1 MGIQSVVID
10 HLPVGLPADSA
21 LRLPVDAADDAIH
34 EAIAA
39 LDPGHRIG
47 SADDPVF
54 LTAWLPCLKRS
65 CLSFLGMSPASQ
77 QWLAGFAGADFA
89 AARRAELVA
98 ALAVADPG
106 AALPDDPVEQVTTL
120 VRALTGHEAS
130 GAQFGLGR
138 QLLWCG
144 PDGGS
149 GLACSCDPST
159 GRPGVTGSYLAGASG
174 AQLLTAG
181 GEDLAGLID
190 TQPWGPQLQEAI
202 RTAEAALDWPVRVEF
217 VVEHGRA
224 HLIRSTPVALHG
236 APRLHTVAT
245 RYEHGRLTPAQ
256 AVSLVE
262 PLDVEKARTA
272 SVRSCGLPVAARG
285 RGVSPGIA
293 TGTLVFSAAAAVASK
308 ANGEQPVLVLTES
321 RPEDLPGLLAA
332 TAIVTERGGQTS
344 HAAVVARGL
353 GLPAVAALVDSVL
366 DGDANGLRTTRGDT
380 LHAGDRVTVDGY
392 AGLIRLGGDMQ
403 LPAGRQTGAELPGWL
418 DEALSALPARTGIA
432 VRVNA
437 DTGADAAAGRAL
449 GATGVGLCRLEHM
462 FLGERHQMLQRV
474 LMARPGPD
482 MTEDLATVHAL
493 LRAEITDVLGAMDAL
508 PVTIRL
514 LDPPRHEF
522 LPDVSELALT
532 AAATGA
538 PADKD
543 RLDVTRRLHEHN
555 PMLGVRGVRMGVLL
569 PMLTAVQI
577 QALVEAT
584 LALRR
589 AGRDPR
595 PELLVP
601 MVSTP
606 TELDFVR
613 GLFDEVCA
621 RLGTTRAEAG
631 LSLGAMIETPRAA
644 LLAGPI
650 ARRADSLSLG
660 TNDLTALVWG
670 LSRDDA
676 EQHVLP
682 AYQDIGLLTTSP
694 FAQLDTEVVGA
705 LARQVADQAR
715 AVRPGI
721 TLGVCGEQAADAAAV
736 RFFAEAGFDHVS
748 CAAPRVPLARLAAAR
763 ASVAEGAADAHAR
776 GERR

>member
-1 MGIQSVVID
+1 
-10 HLPVGLPADSA
+10 
-21 LRLPVDAADDAIH
+21 
-34 EAIAA
+34 
-39 LDPGHRIG
+39 
-47 SADDPVF
+47 
-54 LTAWLPCLKRS
+54 
-65 CLSFLGMSPASQ
+65 MSPASQ

-321 RPEDLPGLLAA
+321 RPEDLLGLLAA
-332 TAIVTERGGQTS
+332 TAIVTER
-344 HAAVVARGL
+344 A
-353 GLPAVAALVDSVL
+353 
-366 DGDANGLRTTRGDT
+366 
-380 LHAGDRVTVDGY
+380 DR
-392 AGLIRLGGDMQ
+392 R
-403 LPAGRQTGAELPGWL
+403 R
-418 DEALSALPARTGIA
+418 
-432 VRVNA
+432 
-437 DTGADAAAGRAL
+437 
-449 GATGVGLCRLEHM
+449 
-462 FLGERHQMLQRV
+462 
-474 LMARPGPD
+474 
-482 MTEDLATVHAL
+482 
-493 LRAEITDVLGAMDAL
+493 
-508 PVTIRL
+508 
-514 LDPPRHEF
+514 
-522 LPDVSELALT
+522 
-532 AAATGA
+532 
-538 PADKD
+538 
-543 RLDVTRRLHEHN
+543 TRR
-555 PMLGVRGVRMGVLL
+555 
-569 PMLTAVQI
+569 
-577 QALVEAT
+577 
-584 LALRR
+584 
-589 AGRDPR
+589 
-595 PELLVP
+595 
-601 MVSTP
+601 SW
-606 TELDFVR
+606 
-613 GLFDEVCA
+613 
-621 RLGTTRAEAG
+621 
-631 LSLGAMIETPRAA
+631 
-644 LLAGPI
+644 
-650 ARRADSLSLG
+650 RADS
-660 TNDLTALVWG
+660 TAG
-670 LSRDDA
+670 RRR
-676 EQHVLP
+676 
-682 AYQDIGLLTTSP
+682 
-694 FAQLDTEVVGA
+694 
-705 LARQVADQAR
+705 ARRQR
-715 AVRPGI
+715 AGWRR
-721 TLGVCGEQAADAAAV
+721 ERSA
-736 RFFAEAGFDHVS
+736 H
-748 CAAPRVPLARLAAAR
+748 
-763 ASVAEGAADAHAR
+763 HAR
-776 GERR
+776 